1 MVKRIFKYCVSI
13 GLILFLIWVLILN
26 VKIYYTP
33 HFVKEDHMTYN
44 VDVYKQLQF
53 LKSALKEGADEE
65 MQTIYPEGFM
75 FINALYGLGWCSFI
89 EHLPDSSPIYEEGI
103 EEISNAVHKVFSE
116 KATYIFDES
125 LHLKYGA
132 FYMGWSTYLLG
143 EKLRIQNPSRRNVK
157 ELALFK
163 KRCRMIAYALD
174 TQKSPYLESYQGSAW
189 PADGVLAV
197 SALNT
202 DNKYLKGNHQEVVRG
217 WLNKVKQHLDPNTML
232 IPHSVDALTGET
244 LQGARGC
251 SQSLML
257 NFLYNLDPS
266 FANQQFVKYKDLF
279 LDKTLGLYGV
289 REYPKATFGLG
300 DIDSGPVILGIGG
313 AASIVGQRTMGL
325 YGSSDMFDELRG
337 NIEAFG
343 LGIGF
348 GQEKKYLFGA
358 IPMMD
363 AFFVWSNALNQV
375 NITSDQAVRIKWK
388 FHFISFLLII
398 LPIFLL
404 RKLN

>member
-1 MVKRIFKYCVSI
+1 MMKRIFKFCVNIS
-13 GLILFLIWVLILN
+13 LILFLIWVLILN
-26 VKIYYTP
+26 VNIYYTP
-33 HFVKEDHMTYN
+33 RFVKKDHITYN

-75 FINALYGLGWCSFI
+75 FINVLYGLGWCSFI
-89 EHLPDSSPIYEEGI
+89 EHLPDSSPLYKEGI
-103 EEISNAVHKVFSE
+103 HEISIAIHKVFSK

-143 EKLRIQNPSRRNVK
+143 EKLRIQSPEKRNAK
-157 ELALFK
+157 ELELFK

-197 SALNT
+197 SALSIN
-202 DNKYLKGNHQEVVRG
+202 NKYLNGNQQGIVDR
-217 WLNKVKQHLDPNTML
+217 WLNKVKQHLDPHTKL
-232 IPHSVDALTGET
+232 IPHSVNALTGET

-257 NFLYNLDPS
+257 NFLDNLDPD
-266 FANQQFVKYKDLF
+266 FAKQQFIKYKALF
-279 LDKTLGLYGV
+279 LDNKLGLYGI
-289 REYPKATFGLG
+289 REYPKGTFGLG
-300 DIDSGPVILGIGG
+300 DIDSGPVILGVGG

-325 YGSSDMFDELRG
+325 YGSIDMFNELRG

-343 LGIGF
+343 LGVGF
-348 GQEKKYLFGA
+348 GQEKQYLFGA

-363 AFFVWSNALNQV
+363 AFFVWSNAL
-375 NITSDQAVRIKWK
+375 DQANFKLNLPVRVKWT
-388 FHFISFLLII
+388 FHLISLLVMII
-398 LPIFLL
+398 PVFLL
-404 RKLN
+404 RKLI